1 VDEAAASSEF
11 EDVRSAIVAFDV
23 TSVTTLTAA
32 AISLLRL
39 VALKIATSATTVR
52 LDGTM

>member
-1 VDEAAASSEF
+1 VDEAAVSSEF
-11 EDVRSAIVAFDV
+11 EDMRSVIAAFDV
-23 TSVTTLTAA
+23 TSVTSLTAA

-39 VALKIATSATTVR
+39 VAQKIATSATTVR